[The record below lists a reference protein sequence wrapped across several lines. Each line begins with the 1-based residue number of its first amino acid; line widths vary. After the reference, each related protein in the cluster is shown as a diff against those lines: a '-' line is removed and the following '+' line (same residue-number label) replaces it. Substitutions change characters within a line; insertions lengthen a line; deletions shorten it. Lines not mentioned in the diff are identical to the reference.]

1 MNIRQVLVMKLVC
14 AVLLSFVAAA
24 PALAQSAELA
34 GVVRDSSGAVIA
46 GGTVIARQAGSSFER
61 IVESGRDGR
70 FVIRPVAE
78 GEYQLEVI
86 APGFAVSS
94 ASVTVPSQ
102 AELVLTLSPA
112 PVVEAVQVVSASRQ
126 EELREAL
133 NTNVSVISRRHIDE
147 SGSQTVAEL
156 LREVPGVMSRRGSE
170 TAGAAGQQIQ
180 GIDSRQVLVLID
192 GQPLVGARGVKRG
205 VVNLDRQSVDRLEQV
220 EVVKGASSALYGS
233 DAIGGVI
240 NIMTREATAPLDT
253 TGELSGGSY
262 GEANAVA
269 ALGFRRNGGSALF
282 SIGHHQND
290 GFDLTPTTFDT
301 TGAPFERL
309 DFLGRGR
316 VRAGDSLSF
325 STLITGYDN
334 QTKGRSNGEL
344 GPQEDVIDE
353 QTLNVN
359 VQADWLPR
367 PTTSFQARAYYASY
381 DENSTATLAPP
392 ASTVLAPG
400 ALDERLFK
408 ADGSFSQ
415 VIGSRQQLQGGAEF
429 WKDTYS
435 GINRLRNDAGEEA
448 TIGTAWLQHR
458 LTIGARVTTTVGVRV
473 DEHSEFGGAVSPKLA
488 ANAKLGGGVSVRASY
503 GRGFR
508 APDIGQLYYR
518 FLNPSSIYQV
528 VGNPEL
534 QPEYANSLQAGGEYT
549 TPGRRARFGVNVFR
563 NDVKDLIESV
573 SLGFAATPAQVAEI
587 FAREGLDLSFR
598 PVAGRLL
605 LTYKNINDAI
615 TEGVELDGEWA
626 VANGF
631 SLAGAY
637 TYLDARDDLTDLR
650 LTGRNK
656 HQGNVRATWRQSK
669 MGFTANV
676 RGMFYSDWIAARAT
690 VNGQAV
696 DTLAPGYALWDV
708 YASQRVLRG
717 VSAFAA
723 IDNVTD
729 NQDPNIGQLS
739 ATGAPLAIYRPDV
752 GRTVRFGVRWSW
764 AK

>member
-1 MNIRQVLVMKLVC
+1 MKFLI
-14 AVLLSFVAAA
+14 AVLLLLAGSVL
-24 PALAQSAELA
+24 PASAQSSSLT
-34 GVVRDSSGAVIA
+34 GIVRDGSGAVVSGSTI
-46 GGTVIARQAGSSFER
+46 VVRQQGSAFEKV
-61 IVESGRDGR
+61 VESGRDGT
-70 FVIRPVAE
+70 FAISPIAE
-78 GEYQLEVI
+78 GDYTVEVI
-86 APGFAVSS
+86 APGFAVLSS
-94 ASVTVPSQ
+94 NVRVP
-102 AELVLTLSPA
+102 AAAPVELSLTPA

-126 EELREAL
+126 DELRETL

-156 LREVPGVMSRRGSE
+156 LREVPGVTSRRGSE
-170 TAGAAGQQIQ
+170 TAGPAGEQIQ

-192 GQPLVGARGVKRG
+192 GQPLVGARGIKRG
-205 VVNLDRQSVDRLEQV
+205 VINLDRQSVDRLEQV

-240 NIMTREATAPLDT
+240 NLITREATAPLDT
-253 TGELSGGSY
+253 TGELSGGSF

-269 ALGFRRNGGSALF
+269 ALGFRRDGGSGLF
-282 SIGHHQND
+282 SIEHHQND

-309 DFLGRGR
+309 DFMGRGR
-316 VRAGDSLSF
+316 LKAGDALSF
-325 STLITGYDN
+325 SALVNGYDN

-344 GPQEDVIDE
+344 GAQEDVIDE

-359 VQADWLPR
+359 LQADWLPR
-367 PTTSFQARAYYASY
+367 PTTAFQARVYAASY
-381 DENSTATLAPP
+381 DESSTAILAPP
-392 ASTVLAPG
+392 VSTVLAPG

-408 ADGSFSQ
+408 VDGSFSQ
-415 VIGSRQQLQGGAEF
+415 VIGSRQQLQGGAEY

-435 GINRLRNDAGEEA
+435 GINRLRDDSGEEA
-448 TIGTAWLQHR
+448 SIGTAWLQHR
-458 LTIGARVTTTVGVRV
+458 LTLGSRVTTTLGVRF
-473 DEHSEFGGAVSPKLA
+473 DEHSEFGSAWSPKLA
-488 ANAKLGGGVSVRASY
+488 TNAKLGGGVSVRASY

-528 VGNPEL
+528 VGNMNL
-534 QPEYANSLQAGGEYT
+534 QPEYANSLQVGGEYS

-573 SLGFAATPAQVAEI
+573 SLGFPATPAQVAEI
-587 FAREGLDLSFR
+587 FASEGLDMSFR

-605 LTYKNINDAI
+605 LTYKNINDAV
-615 TEGVELDGEWA
+615 TEGVELDGEVA
-626 VANGF
+626 VVTGL

-637 TYLDARDDLTDLR
+637 TYLDARDDMTDLR

-656 HQGNVRATWRQSK
+656 HQGNIRATWRQPK
-669 MGFTANV
+669 IGFVVNL

-690 VNGQAV
+690 VNGQPQ
-696 DTLAPGYALWDV
+696 DTIAPGYALWDL

-723 IDNVTD
+723 IDNLTD

-752 GRTVRFGVRWSW
+752 GRTFRAGIRWSW